1 MKDNVLNIEL
11 SLPQVPRVLQATRF
25 QYGFRMHRLH
35 SNRALK
41 QTNELL
47 KCLNN
52 NPLYYLCSL
61 VFNGK
66 FLCCSYWRQKYN
78 NKCRAQRTLQ
88 KQIHTWPHIFHKI
101 NAACLQ
107 MTLKL
112 RSKKWKNTPTF
123 RLRLSCMGWNQN
135 LLQFAHI
142 KIFATYSRVSTVF

>member
-52 NPLYYLCSL
+52 NLLYYLCSL

-66 FLCCSYWRQKYN
+66 FLCCSYWRQNTTTNVVHNEHCRNKYTHDHTCSI
-78 NKCRAQRTLQ
+78 KSTLLVF
-88 KQIHTWPHIFHKI
+88 K
-101 NAACLQ
+101 

-112 RSKKWKNTPTF
+112 RSKKWKNAPTF